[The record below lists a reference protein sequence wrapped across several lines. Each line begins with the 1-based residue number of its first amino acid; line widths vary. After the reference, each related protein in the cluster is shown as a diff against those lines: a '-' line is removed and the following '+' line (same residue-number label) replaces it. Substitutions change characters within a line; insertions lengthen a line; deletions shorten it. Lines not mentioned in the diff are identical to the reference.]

1 MKLRALLITSVLG
14 TVASLSPVHAQ
25 APDACTI
32 YNCMAG
38 ISGYGT
44 SGGPACTPSLIWWN
58 TPTDPAGGLAVY
70 DESGFDGLASYPVR
84 ETYLT
89 VGCPQASIATNAAI
103 LQSIM
108 NQWGYALVPVP

>member
-1 MKLRALLITSVLG
+1 MKLRSVFATLAFGTAVGLITAP
-14 TVASLSPVHAQ
+14 THAQ
-25 APDACTI
+25 NAVACTL
-32 YNCMAG
+32 YMCMAG
-38 ISGYGT
+38 ISGVGA
-44 SGGPACTPSLIWWN
+44 SGGPGCIPSLALWN
-58 TPTDPAGGLAVY
+58 APTPAGLAVY